1 MKKYNDADKTPK
13 KKSAV
18 ALTFKIIATL
28 LVVGAFTFCL
38 VWTITNWDTVKNAV
52 TNGTNIATE
61 EDVNNAFK
69 DGYNEGIKDKD
80 NYSAL
85 INDYKSKYETELEKK
100 TQLEKS
106 VLELQST
113 INVLTTQKTEL
124 ETQVDNLTT
133 IKTNN
138 ENTIADLNNQITS
151 LKFQVTTLTNSNEN
165 KAEQIEQL
173 NTQISNL
180 QSTVSQLQ
188 TTNDLNLQTITSL
201 NTQIASLNTQI
212 TEMTTQSQ
220 NSNSQIN
227 ALNNRINELQE
238 SINYYENYIASLET
252 SEQVVATFEFDGS
265 VYNIQIVNKGAKVSV
280 IDPTSTDYVVFN
292 YWTVDGEQ
300 IDLATYTLNTNTKIV
315 ANVTYK
321 YDVKFVVDG
330 ANLDSQV
337 VTQNACPT
345 LPSNPTKDGY
355 EFDGWT
361 TNGVDVISNIDTTP
375 IAQNT
380 TYTAKF
386 TKLHTVT
393 FMVDSEIFDTQIVRN
408 GKLVTLPENPTKEN
422 YDFDGWTLNENSVI
436 NISEINILADTIFTA
451 KFTQLFTVS
460 FSSSDNQFV
469 TNSII
474 YSYQVREGELA
485 TDTAFDKPTKEYYE
499 FVSWMVKDGWG
510 SKEVDLST
518 YQIFED
524 TLFFSNY
531 VRVLSIVKIYDG
543 DQLLHSG
550 VYNVGE
556 TLVLSDITPLGREG
570 CYFTGY
576 YNISKYYDYNDFITE
591 LPQQDLSIS
600 AGDYTYYA
608 FYSEIYTG
616 NFVSTTS
623 DDNYLNFGY
632 TRDYDYSSG
641 KGNIRYIDISKPTGG
656 SNYFYDCVFYGE
668 FDPSNMSYYYKKEV
682 TYTVDGVKNTG
693 YYEYIGKYN
702 EATDSWTF
710 TSTSVK
716 GGVSTLVKTET
727 YVRSG
732 YAYGYFFSDI
742 IES

>member
-1 MKKYNDADKTPK
+1 MKKYNYVDKRPK

-80 NYSAL
+80 NYTAL

-124 ETQVDNLTT
+124 ETQVGNLTT

-238 SINYYENYIASLET
+238 SINYYEQYIASLET
-252 SEQVVATFEFDGS
+252 NEQVVATFEFDGS

-361 TNGVDVISNIDTTP
+361 TNGVDVISNIDTT
-375 IAQNT
+375 AVTQNI

-393 FMVDSEIFDTQIVRN
+393 FMFEDTTLETQTVRN
-408 GKLVTLPENPTKEN
+408 GN
-422 YDFDGWTLNENSVI
+422 YVASTPSIDSTTYKVFNGWKVNE
-436 NISEINILADTIFTA
+436 
-451 KFTQLFTVS
+451 
-460 FSSSDNQFV
+460 
-469 TNSII
+469 II
-474 YSYQVREGELA
+474 
-485 TDTAFDKPTKEYYE
+485 
-499 FVSWMVKDGWG
+499 
-510 SKEVDLST
+510 VDLSSFK
-518 YQIFED
+518 IVSD
-524 TLFFSNY
+524 TLVVADITNY
-531 VRVLSIVKIYDG
+531 
-543 DQLLHSG
+543 
-550 VYNVGE
+550 YNV
-556 TLVLSDITPLGREG
+556 T
-570 CYFTGY
+570 F
-576 YNISKYYDYNDFITE
+576 
-591 LPQQDLSIS
+591 
-600 AGDYTYYA
+600 
-608 FYSEIYTG
+608 
-616 NFVSTTS
+616 
-623 DDNYLNFGY
+623 
-632 TRDYDYSSG
+632 
-641 KGNIRYIDISKPTGG
+641 
-656 SNYFYDCVFYGE
+656 E
-668 FDPSNMSYYYKKEV
+668 FDKENFETKILSN
-682 TYTVDGVKNTG
+682 
-693 YYEYIGKYN
+693 
-702 EATDSWTF
+702 
-710 TSTSVK
+710 
-716 GGVSTLVKTET
+716 
-727 YVRSG
+727 
-732 YAYGYFFSDI
+732 SDI
-742 IES
+742 IEASTTPTKEGFDFIGWSTDGAYTINSSFSLSQDTTFYPIFQHKLAGRWVFDYSSVVDEMIVTIDIYRNGLVHFYNKIQTSRDDWSVIVVEDGSFTIDETSSNYAITLIVNSDNSLTINYGIKQFIANSGGFEYPSELVFEKLDFELEQSYLANFNKKYSDNDVICDIEMYCGVLTIWKSDISNSYLDIVVIDGVGYYGHKGILMTTYGGSSIIEITDDYLIIGNTTYTFVEES